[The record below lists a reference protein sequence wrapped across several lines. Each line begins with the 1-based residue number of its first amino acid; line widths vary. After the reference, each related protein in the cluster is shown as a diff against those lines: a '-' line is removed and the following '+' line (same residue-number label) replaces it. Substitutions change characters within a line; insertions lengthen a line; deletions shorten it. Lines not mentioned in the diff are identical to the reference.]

1 MIKTMRFISILL
13 GACNALAQTDPQ
25 ASPEVRP
32 DGMITF
38 RILAPAA
45 NEVAVR
51 GEWMPGQTRAA
62 MTRDDKGMWSVTLGP
77 LKPQVYF
84 YTIMVDGVATI
95 DMRNRHIK
103 NGVRPNGSLVEVPA
117 NPPSPWAM
125 RAVKHGAVH
134 AHVYDSKTG
143 GSQRRLLV
151 YTPPGYDP
159 RAKTRYPVLYLL
171 HGSGD
176 TESEWVETASANL
189 ILDNLIADGKAKPM
203 IVVMPNGHIA
213 PAVPRTASV
222 EERMRNTTMFTND
235 LVTDIVP
242 LVDGAYA
249 TVRARTGRAV
259 AGLSMGGGQSLYAG
273 LHHLDLFSSVLV
285 YSSGA
290 NKETFDRVYAPVLS
304 NAPDVNK
311 KLKLFW
317 IGCGENDTGA
327 LPAAESLVEELKQRG
342 VTHEFFKSGGGH
354 QWLNWRE
361 YLALTAP
368 RLFR

>member
-1 MIKTMRFISILL
+1 MRLISILL
-13 GACNALAQTDPQ
+13 GVCSAFAQD
-25 ASPEVRP
+25 SPEVRP
-32 DGMITF
+32 DGTITF
-38 RILAPAA
+38 RIMAPKA
-45 NEVAVR
+45 NDVAVR
-51 GEWMPGQTRAA
+51 GEWMPAQTRAE
-62 MTRDDKGMWSVTLGP
+62 MSKDDQGLWSVTLGP

-84 YTIMVDGVATI
+84 YTIVVDGVPAI
-95 DMRNRHIK
+95 DMRNRRIK

-125 RAVKHGAVH
+125 RDVKHGAVT
-134 AHVYDSKTG
+134 AHVYDSKAG

-151 YTPPGYDP
+151 YTPPGYDA
-159 RAKTRYPVLYLL
+159 RAKTKYPVLYLL

-176 TESEWVETASANL
+176 TEEEWVETASANL

-213 PAVPRTASV
+213 PRVARGASVSV
-222 EERMRNTTMFTND
+222 EERMRNTTMFTKD
-235 LVTDIVP
+235 LVTDIIP
-242 LVDGAYA
+242 LVDSAYS
-249 TVRARTGRAV
+249 TDRGRAGRAV

-273 LHHLDLFSSVLV
+273 LHHLDIFSSILV

-290 NKETFDRVYAPVLS
+290 NKDAIDRLYAPVLA
-304 NAPDVNK
+304 NAADLNK

-327 LPAAESLVEELKQRG
+327 LPAAESLAAELKQRG
-342 VTHEFFKSGGGH
+342 VTHEFHKSGGGH
-354 QWLNWRE
+354 QWINWRE